1 MANERRIWRDRG
13 GERQRE
19 KWQQRVMTDWK
30 KTEELSCFIVYVCV
44 CVWMLLLLLLLL
56 NYAHCN

>member
-1 MANERRIWRDRG
+1 ME
-13 GERQRE
+13 GERERE
-19 KWQQRVMTDWK
+19 KWQQRVMTDWKK

-44 CVWMLLLLLLLL
+44 CVWMLLLLLLL